1 MALTRKYLQAM
12 GLEEDKIDSIIS
24 AHTEVTDA
32 LKKERDSYKEKA
44 DKLPEV
50 EKELETLRSEAGDNG
65 KNAWKV
71 KYEAMK
77 EDFDNFK
84 AEIDAKQTADK
95 KIKALKEILKEI
107 GVADKRIDTVAKV
120 TDIDGLKL
128 DNEGKI
134 VDCDTLKNN
143 LKTEWSDFITTEGTK
158 GAQVSNPPSNSGSQ
172 KSKEEILKIKDAT
185 ERQKAIAENHELFGF

>member
-134 VDCDTLKNN
+134 VDCDTLKSN

-158 GAQVSNPPSNSGSQ
+158 GAQVSNPPANSGSQ

>member
-158 GAQVSNPPSNSGSQ
+158 GAQVSNPPANSGSQ

>member
-134 VDCDTLKNN
+134 VDCDTLKSN

>member
-95 KIKALKEILKEI
+95 KIKALKELLKEI

-134 VDCDTLKNN
+134 VDCDTLKSN

>member
-71 KYEAMK
+71 KYDAMK

-134 VDCDTLKNN
+134 VDCDVLKTN
-143 LKTEWSDFITTEGTK
+143 LKTEWSDFIITEGTK
-158 GAQVSNPPSNSGSQ
+158 GAHVSNPPSNSGAQ
-172 KSKEEILKIKDAT
+172 KSKEDILKIKDAT